1 METKTEKQNK
11 GSDRRL
17 QRASVAAIL
26 FWNNIDWSKIEKS
39 VISMQQ
45 RIVEA
50 IKKKRFN
57 KSKALRWILVHSF
70 KAKLLAIKR
79 VTQNN
84 GGKTP
89 GVDGIVWKTGADK
102 NNAAQNLTQKGYKA
116 KPLKRVS
123 IPKKNGK
130 KRPLGIP
137 VMLDRTQQAL
147 HKLALE
153 PLAETLADPNSYG
166 FRLKRGCADAIEQC
180 FNVFKWPSSP
190 QWILE
195 ADIKACFDNIS
206 HSWILNNIPVS
217 KYMLTQWLKAGFI
230 DKKKWFPTRA
240 GTPQGGIIS
249 PIIANMVLDGLE
261 NLIHVKFPAR
271 HKVKMIRY
279 ADDFIITA
287 TTKEVL
293 VVQVK
298 PLITKFL
305 DTRGLELSE
314 EKTNITNINKGFDF
328 LGQNVR
334 KYGRKLLIKPSKKS
348 ISSIYQ
354 KIRQVV
360 KAHPTMNTAELI
372 YKLNPIIRGWA
383 NYHRHVVS
391 KRVFTQLDNKIFR
404 LLWNWSKRRHP
415 NKSKQW
421 VKNKY
426 FKPIGTRDW
435 VFSGILTGT
444 NIDIKLAHFEST
456 RIVRHIKIK
465 ADANPFDIDWH
476 NYFINRRERFA
487 KRRYSLSSQNT
498 NGNLDNRVE
507 NKIEA
512 LQDA

>member
-1 METKTEKQNK
+1 MGTKTEKQNK
-11 GSDRRL
+11 SSNQGL
-17 QRASVAAIL
+17 QRASVAAVL
-26 FWNNIDWSKIEKS
+26 FWNSIDWDKIEKS
-39 VISMQQ
+39 VVTMQH

-57 KSKALRWILVHSF
+57 KSKALRWVLHHSF

-79 VTQNN
+79 VTQNK

-89 GVDGIVWKTGADK
+89 GIDGITWKSGADK
-102 NNAAQNLTQKGYKA
+102 IDAAQNLAQKGYKA
-116 KPLKRVS
+116 KPLKRVV

-130 KRPLGIP
+130 KRSLGIP
-137 VMLDRTQQAL
+137 VLYDRAQQAL

-153 PLAETLADPNSYG
+153 PLAETQADRNSYG

-180 FNVFKWPSSP
+180 FNVLKWPSSP

-206 HSWILNNIPVS
+206 HRWTMDNIPSS
-217 KYMLTQWLKAGFI
+217 KYMPTQWLKSGFI
-230 DKKKWFPTRA
+230 DKNKWFPTKA
-240 GTPQGGIIS
+240 GTPQGGIVS
-249 PIIANMVLDGLE
+249 PIIANMVLDGME
-261 NLIHVKFPAR
+261 TLIRTGFPAKY
-271 HKVKMIRY
+271 KVKIIRY

-293 VVQVK
+293 VEQVK

-305 DTRGLELSE
+305 AKRGLELSE
-314 EKTNITNINKGFDF
+314 EKTKVSNIYEGFDF

-348 ISSIYQ
+348 ISSVYR
-354 KIRQVV
+354 KIRGIV
-360 KAHPTMNTAELI
+360 KSNPTMNTAELI
-372 YKLNPIIRGWA
+372 YKLNPIITGWA

-415 NKSKQW
+415 NKSRQW
-421 VKNKY
+421 VKSKY
-426 FKPIGTRDW
+426 FKPIGTRNW

-444 NIDIKLAHFEST
+444 NHEIKLALFEST

-465 ADANPFDIDWH
+465 AEANPFDIDWQ

-487 KRRYSLSSQNT
+487 KKRYVLSSQNT
-498 NGNLDNRVE
+498 NGNLDNRVN

-512 LQDA
+512 FQDA